1 MKISEIEEDL
11 DFYLQ
16 FEARVLIHPELGD
29 IVIFLRHRFWNLII
43 VVGRLVA
50 FNLCNCI

>member
-1 MKISEIEEDL
+1 MKNLGIEEDL
-11 DFYLQ
+11 DFYLR
-16 FEARVLIHPELGD
+16 FEARVLIHLELGD
-29 IVIFLRHRFWNLII
+29 IVIFLRRRFWNLII